1 MELKKEILGDGVL
14 SIRVTG
20 RIDALTAPELEKEVA
35 AVMAASHARCV
46 LDLAGVDYM
55 SSAGLRVL
63 MKGAKAAADVQGRFA
78 VCSVQKTVYNVLA
91 MVGFLPLIEIHEDHS
106 LAVEAVG
113 KPAGRE

>member
-1 MELKKEILGDGVL
+1 MELKREVLGDGVL

-20 RIDALTAPELEKEVA
+20 RVDALTASELEKEVVAVLA
-35 AVMAASHARCV
+35 APRARCV

-63 MKGAKAAADVQGRFA
+63 MMGARAAAGVQGRFA
-78 VCSVQKTVYNVLA
+78 VCSVQKTVYDVLA

-106 LAVEAVG
+106 LALEALG
-113 KPAGRE
+113 KPAKRE